1 MPIEQ
6 NIYLTV
12 DAVVFH
18 KEKETEFEVLLIK
31 RGHEPF
37 IDQWALPGGFVEDDE
52 DLQPAAAREL
62 EEETGI
68 KTGQWKQLYTV
79 GTPNRDPRFR
89 TVSVVYTCFVDKHT
103 QKAIG
108 GDDAKEAKWFSINN
122 LPQLAFDHSDIL
134 KTALNWLKE
143 HHHS

>member
-1 MPIEQ
+1 MAIEQ

-18 KEKETEFEVLLIK
+18 QEPSDEYEVLLIK
-31 RGHEPF
+31 RGHDPYK
-37 IDQWALPGGFVEDDE
+37 DHWALPGGFVEDGE

-68 KTGQWKQLYTV
+68 KAENWQQLYTV
-79 GTPNRDPRFR
+79 GTPDRDPRFR
-89 TVSVVYTCFVDKHT
+89 TVSVVYTCFADRHT
-103 QKAIG
+103 QQAIG

-122 LPQLAFDHSDIL
+122 LPPLAFDHSDVMQN
-134 KTALNWLKE
+134 ALEWLKKS
-143 HHHS
+143 HIS